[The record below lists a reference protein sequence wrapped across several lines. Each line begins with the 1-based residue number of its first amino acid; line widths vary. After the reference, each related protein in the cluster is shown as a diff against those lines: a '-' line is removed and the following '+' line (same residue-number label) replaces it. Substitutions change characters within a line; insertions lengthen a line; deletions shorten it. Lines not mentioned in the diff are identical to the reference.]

1 MPINS
6 ESGGEMTEQ
15 EARRGPTSREG
26 RGSCELREL
35 VAGAPG

>member
-15 EARRGPTSREG
+15 EARREG
-26 RGSCELREL
+26 QLAEKAEEVVNFVS
-35 VAGAPG
+35 